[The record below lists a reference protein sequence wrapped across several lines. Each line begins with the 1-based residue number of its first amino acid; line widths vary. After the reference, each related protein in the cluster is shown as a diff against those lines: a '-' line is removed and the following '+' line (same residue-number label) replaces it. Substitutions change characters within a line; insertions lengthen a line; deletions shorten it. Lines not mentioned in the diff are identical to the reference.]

1 MIAMAVMVWSF
12 RGSVDE
18 WLVQV
23 LPADVYLRLEGDSS
37 LDAESQRR
45 LLAVP
50 GVAAINFRKVVPLR
64 LSPDRPAVVLVAQTI
79 DEKNPGAT
87 LPLIGATFAAPEGT
101 TRVWV
106 SEPAMRLY
114 GYRAGESI
122 DLPIVGRDRGK
133 AARFFVAGIWRDY
146 GRQQGA
152 ITMDVDDYAAI
163 TGDETRTDGSVEL
176 DAGAPAPQVIEAL
189 RAALPRAL
197 AGRIEFAL
205 PGELRALSLEIF
217 DRSFAVTYLLEAIA
231 ILVGLA
237 GVAATFSAQT
247 LARTKEFGMLRHL
260 GVTRKQIIGMLLMEG
275 ALLGA
280 VGVIA
285 GIGLGL
291 AMSQVLIHVVN
302 PQSFNWTMETR
313 LPYVLFATVT
323 LALISAAAATA
334 LLAGRRALSMDAVR
348 AVREDW

>member
-1 MIAMAVMVWSF
+1 M
-12 RGSVDE
+12 
-18 WLVQV
+18 
-23 LPADVYLRLEGDSS
+23 
-37 LDAESQRR
+37 DA
-45 LLAVP
+45 
-50 GVAAINFRKVVPLR
+50 
-64 LSPDRPAVVLVAQTI
+64 
-79 DEKNPGAT
+79 
-87 LPLIGATFAAPEGT
+87 
-101 TRVWV
+101 
-106 SEPAMRLY
+106 
-114 GYRAGESI
+114 
-122 DLPIVGRDRGK
+122 
-133 AARFFVAGIWRDY
+133 
-146 GRQQGA
+146 
-152 ITMDVDDYAAI
+152 DDYTAI
-163 TGDETRTDGSVEL
+163 TGDEARTDGSVEL
-176 DAGAPAPQVIEAL
+176 EAGASASQVTDDL

-197 AGRIEFAL
+197 ARRIEFAL

-247 LARTKEFGMLRHL
+247 LARTKEFGMLRHI
-260 GVTRKQIIGMLLMEG
+260 GVTRRQISGMLLMEG

-285 GIGLGL
+285 GISLGL

-323 LALISAAAATA
+323 FALILAAALTA